1 MEEKTKRV
9 SRGRLAREAK
19 ASIVDGF
26 LDSIKTQ
33 VEKILKSGKK
43 VQVSQNRRDRR
54 RPLQNKAE
62 NMRRIQRAQRF
73 TKLKEEAAAIK
84 KRFPVNYKKQLQ
96 WHAIENEM
104 KKLLGHK
111 GESNFTP
118 PKKKR

>member
-1 MEEKTKRV
+1 MKKETKRV

-19 ASIVDGF
+19 ASVVDELLG
-26 LDSIKTQ
+26 SIKSQ
-33 VEKILKSGKK
+33 VKKILKSRKR
-43 VQVSQNRRDRR
+43 VQVLQNRRERR
-54 RPLQNKAE
+54 KPLQDKAGA
-62 NMRRIQRAQRF
+62 MRIAQRTQRF
-73 TKLKEEAAAIK
+73 LKLKEEAAAIK

-96 WHAIENEM
+96 WNAIENEM